1 MDRIRNAVTRA
12 RHEREKTADPARSA
26 QSRNAVEPGGVEP
39 GGAGYDFARAE
50 CDFENFA
57 KHRIIANEQ
66 DPVLNAYRVLRTRT
80 LQKME
85 ANNWRTLAVVSPGS
99 GAGKTVTAINL
110 AIAIGSKL
118 GSRATLIDLDF
129 YRPSVARYLG
139 LKDFPSVLDY
149 FEGKRDLHDIALR
162 PPLPDVLVLAN
173 ERVTRRGAEL
183 LTSPRADEMIDTA
196 VNDFASRVVIFDM
209 SPLLGCDDT
218 IAFLPKIDC
227 ALLVAASG
235 DTRVDEL
242 KEAQR
247 VLGQTN
253 ILGTVLN
260 KAPAAF
266 MPNQYY

>member
-12 RHEREKTADPARSA
+12 RHERDKSEPSERRPSDKAGAVQVKAPTQGDDQSFTPAK
-26 QSRNAVEPGGVEP
+26 
-39 GGAGYDFARAE
+39 
-50 CDFENFA
+50 CDFNNFG

-66 DPVLNAYRVLRTRT
+66 DPVLNAYRVLRTRV

-110 AIAIGSKL
+110 AIAIGSKT

-129 YRPSVARYLG
+129 YRPSIARYLG
-139 LKDFPSVLDY
+139 IKDFPSVLDY
-149 FEGKRDLHDIALR
+149 FEGKRELREIALR
-162 PPLPDVLVLAN
+162 PELPDVLVLAN
-173 ERVTRRGAEL
+173 ERVTRRGAEH
-183 LTSPRADEMIDTA
+183 LTSPRADQMIQTA
-196 VNDFASRVVIFDM
+196 VNDFSSRVVIFDM
-209 SPLLGCDDT
+209 SPLLGCDDA
-218 IAFLPKIDC
+218 IAFLPKVDC

-235 DTRVDEL
+235 DTRTDEL
-242 KEAQR
+242 KEARR

-260 KAPAAF
+260 KAPASF